1 MEKLLLSSIL
11 FFLISCSQP
20 EACIDIKVI
29 NGVVYKKGE
38 IYTGKCSYYDDNN
51 GKTISSHEY
60 NKGKFHGKWKFFYP
74 NGQLETIGN
83 FDNGLRIGV
92 WNHYYENGKKSQ
104 VSTYLNGE
112 KHGVW
117 KVYDDNGNL
126 TVEQE
131 WSEGVSVID
140 TNRLKNDYQDIK
152 IDGYDVKPIL
162 VDPNS
167 D

>member
-1 MEKLLLSSIL
+1 MIRLLILSLTLLI
-11 FFLISCSQP
+11 ISCSQP

-83 FDNGLRIGV
+83 FDNGLRV
-92 WNHYYENGKKSQ
+92 CTWFYYYSNGNKSQISIYDKGKK
-104 VSTYLNGE
+104 NGI
-112 KHGVW
+112 W
-117 KVYDDNGNL
+117 KVYDENGNL
-126 TVEQE
+126 TFEQE
-131 WSEGVSVID
+131 WSEGVAVID

-162 VDPNS
+162 VNPNS

>member
-117 KVYDDNGNL
+117 KVYDENGDL
-126 TVEQE
+126 IEKHE
-131 WSEGVSVID
+131 WKNGVAIVDSTKID
-140 TNRLKNDYQDIK
+140 HSKTDYDIK
-152 IDGYDVKPIL
+152 IDGFDVKPIT
-162 VDPNS
+162 N
-167 D
+167 